1 MAEPRNRALYLLLV
15 IHGCITLAAGAV
27 LVAAPGAIPSF
38 VDVEL
43 APGGFVVCY
52 FLAGAE
58 FSIAFLSFYAA
69 RCREAE
75 SLHLAVLT
83 IIVFHA
89 STALLELYALRRGI
103 DVRLWSNVGLRA
115 IVIAL
120 FAYYGARVSMAE
132 S

>member
-75 SLHLAVLT
+75 SLRLAVLT
-83 IIVFHA
+83 IVVFHA
-89 STALLELYALRRGI
+89 ATAMLELYALKQGI
-103 DVRLWSNVGLRA
+103 DVRLWSNVALRV

-120 FAYYGARVSMAE
+120 FSYYGALKWGVG
-132 S
+132 

>member
-1 MAEPRNRALYLLLV
+1 MAEPTSKALPLLLV
-15 IHGCITLAAGAV
+15 VHGCITLAAGAV

-38 VDVEL
+38 IDVEL

-58 FSIAFLSFYAA
+58 FSIAFLSFYAT

-75 SLHLAVLT
+75 SLRLAVLT

-89 STALLELYALRRGI
+89 ATSLLELYALKQGI
-103 DVRLWSNVGLRA
+103 DVRLWSNVALRV

-120 FAYYGARVSMAE
+120 FSYYGALKWGVG
-132 S
+132 